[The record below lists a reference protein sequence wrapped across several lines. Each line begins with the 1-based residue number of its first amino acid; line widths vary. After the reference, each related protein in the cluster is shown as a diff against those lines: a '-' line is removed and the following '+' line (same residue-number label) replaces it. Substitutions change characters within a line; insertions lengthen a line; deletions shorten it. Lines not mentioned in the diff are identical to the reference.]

1 MPTPSVSTMRFKR
14 VLVVFV
20 NPLLEILWIMINKEF
35 CRDGVRTFKQ
45 FCSFVHSVT
54 MAFLDKYIH
63 DLVLQFIKLHILHFC
78 YFFFLPSPWQTQK
91 LPKVLRTIAVS
102 ARPTQYGIAMIKSFS
117 KSMHCESKHC
127 CTDYFGKNNHSA
139 VKKNTRKIHNFIT

>member
-1 MPTPSVSTMRFKR
+1 MFTRPPW
-14 VLVVFV
+14 LC
-20 NPLLEILWIMINKEF
+20 LINIWF
-35 CRDGVRTFKQ
+35 CLT
-45 FCSFVHSVT
+45 
-54 MAFLDKYIH
+54 I
-63 DLVLQFIKLHILHFC
+63 IKLHILSFC

-91 LPKVLRTIAVS
+91 LPKVLRTITVS

-139 VKKNTRKIHNFIT
+139 VKKIQERSIMSSFQLKFDDQSFVDLHVLASWKPVIVLPVLQMKWNQNKHNLSLRNK